1 MDTQTE
7 KRVEKMTHKQSNE
20 MQWQSKQRHS
30 QYIPYIS
37 LEYSIFL
44 HFIWVDILALRI
56 KKNTQRKIEKN
67 SVSLMHMYKQANT
80 QTQNCWTEEENKT
93 EKSLQN
99 KKK

>member
-7 KRVEKMTHKQSNE
+7 KRVEKMTHKQSKA

-67 SVSLMHMYKQANT
+67 SVSLMHMY
-80 QTQNCWTEEENKT
+80 
-93 EKSLQN
+93 
-99 KKK
+99 